1 MFLPLG
7 TDRPLKRP
15 TLVNHALVGANV
27 LIFVVGL
34 LLTSRA
40 APEQAQHALD
50 ALLLD
55 PARPRWWQFLTY
67 QFLHAGALHI
77 GANMLFL
84 WTFGPNVE
92 DRLGRIGYLAFY
104 LLGGAAAGGLH
115 CLMSPHPVLGA
126 SGAVAAVTGAYL
138 VLFPR
143 TMIKVFVLFFFIG
156 VFQIPAAWF
165 LGASILWDV
174 FSNSGGQSRVA
185 GAAHVGGYLF
195 GSGVCLALLATRI
208 LPRETYDLFSMAKHA
223 KRRRDFKAITSAGA
237 GAWTHESSRALA
249 KSGADPDPAAE
260 ALMRRRADLAAL
272 VGAGDAPGFA
282 AAYREFLGV
291 EGRSPLPRQTQL
303 DGANLL
309 FANAH
314 RDLAAE
320 AYAIFLEKHPRD
332 PESARVRLML
342 GLIHA
347 RYLNDPVR
355 AKILLAEAK
364 PALAA
369 PDQRALADELLAEL
383 G

>member
-1 MFLPLG
+1 MILPLG
-7 TDRPLKRP
+7 TDRPLKRT
-15 TLVNHALVGANV
+15 TLVNHALVGVNV
-27 LIFVVGL
+27 LVFVVGL

-40 APEQAQHALD
+40 APEQAHHALD

-67 QFLHAGALHI
+67 QFLHAGAFHL
-77 GANMLFL
+77 GANLLFL

-92 DRLGRIGYLAFY
+92 DRLGRLPYLAFY

-115 CLMSPHPVLGA
+115 CLMSAHPVLGA

-143 TMIKVFVLFFFIG
+143 TLIKVFVFFFFIG

-165 LGASILWDV
+165 LGASIVWDLV
-174 FSNSGGQSRVA
+174 SNSGGDSGVA
-185 GAAHVGGYLF
+185 AAAHVGGYLF
-195 GSGVCLALLATRI
+195 GSGVSLALLATRL

-237 GAWTHESSRALA
+237 TAWTHEPARTLA
-249 KSGADPDPAAE
+249 PDAPNPQAE
-260 ALMRRRADLAAL
+260 ASMHRRAELSAL
-272 VGAGDAPGFA
+272 LNAGDGPAFA
-282 AAYREFLGV
+282 AAYRAFLAA
-291 EGRSPLPRQTQL
+291 EGRSPLTRAAQL
-303 DGANLL
+303 GAANLL
-309 FANAH
+309 FANAE

-320 AYAIFLEKHPRD
+320 AYSIFLDQRPRD
-332 PESARVRLML
+332 PESPRVRLML

-355 AKILLAEAK
+355 AKALLAEAK
-364 PALAA
+364 PMLTA
-369 PDQRALADELLAEL
+369 PDQQALADELLAEL